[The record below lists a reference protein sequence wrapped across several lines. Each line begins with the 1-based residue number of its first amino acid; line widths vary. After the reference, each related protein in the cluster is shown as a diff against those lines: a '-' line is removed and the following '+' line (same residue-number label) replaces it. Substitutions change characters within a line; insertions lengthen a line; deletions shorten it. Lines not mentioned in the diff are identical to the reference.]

1 MKIFSHIAS
10 RRNRRTIAAVCEVK
24 KEIPVGRGAL
34 SWKRFYAAFTMPW
47 HEQNEGN
54 MSLTPLKT
62 PPPTSDA
69 ARKTSSSSRGQWLSR
84 VQSSSIVVADSRIA
98 QVASGTGW
106 VLVALGL
113 TVLVGWA
120 FHVHALISV
129 VPSLATMKVNTAVA
143 FLLTGAA
150 LLRRYSRDLPL
161 YGLGVLVIG
170 TVTLAEYLS
179 NSDFGIDQLLLRD
192 PYSAILP
199 GRMSSITS
207 LGFLL
212 LGPALLLMK
221 ARQLWGRRMSRSLGL
236 LVGSIGFIALLGYSY
251 DTQALYQVHFY
262 RSVALNTALAFVIAA
277 IGVQCVNP
285 GEGMVRQIHA
295 NSAGGAMLRQLLPAA
310 LLIPFLLGFTAWLGH
325 KHLGWELGFSMA
337 LVVAA
342 TTFCLVTI
350 MLRNARHL
358 EEKDLAG
365 RRATEAVRE
374 SEGRFRLVA
383 NTAPV
388 MIWMSGPDKLC
399 TYFNQPWLE
408 FTGRLLE
415 AELGNG
421 WAEGVHPE
429 DLRACLDTYTRAFD
443 RHESFRMR
451 YRLRRNDGEYRWIL
465 DTGVPR
471 LNGDG
476 SFAGFIGSCVDVTDL
491 KLAEEALSG
500 VSRKLIEAH
509 EQERTRIARELHDDV
524 NQRIALLAMELE
536 RFEQN
541 PPDST
546 IEVRRRVHQ
555 VSQRISELGTDIQAL
570 SHRLHSSKLEYLGI
584 AAAARGFCKEFSE
597 QQKVVVDFAGND
609 IPRTVPQEVSLCL
622 FRILQ
627 EALQNAVKHSGVR
640 EFKVELRGAPDQIQL
655 TVSDG
660 GVGFEPKEAILRQG
674 LGLISMQ
681 ERLHLVKGAF
691 SIESQPGRGTT
702 IRARVPLK
710 TAEHSLNVAAS

>member
-1 MKIFSHIAS
+1 
-10 RRNRRTIAAVCEVK
+10 
-24 KEIPVGRGAL
+24 
-34 SWKRFYAAFTMPW
+34 
-47 HEQNEGN
+47 
-54 MSLTPLKT
+54 MSSTPPKM

-69 ARKTSSSSRGQWLSR
+69 ARKTSSSSRGQWLPR

-98 QVASGTGW
+98 QVASGMGW

-120 FHVHALISV
+120 FNVYALISI
-129 VPSLATMKVNTAVA
+129 VPSLAAMKVNTGVA

-170 TVTLAEYLS
+170 AVTLAEYLS
-179 NSDFGIDQLLLRD
+179 NTDLGIDQLLA
-192 PYSAILP
+192 PNSAIVP

-207 LGFLL
+207 LGFSL
-212 LGPALLLMK
+212 LGPALLLMR
-221 ARQLWGRRMSRSLGL
+221 AQQPWGRRISRGLGL

-251 DTQALYQVHFY
+251 NAQALYQVYFHSY
-262 RSVALNTALAFVIAA
+262 SSIALDSALVFVIAA
-277 IGVQCVNP
+277 IGIQCVNP
-285 GEGMVRQIHA
+285 GEGVVRQIHA
-295 NSAGGAMLRQLLPAA
+295 NSAGGAMLRQLLPTA

-358 EEKDLAG
+358 EEEDLAG
-365 RRATEAVRE
+365 RRAEEAVRE

-388 MIWMSGPDKLC
+388 MVWMSGPDKLC

-509 EQERTRIARELHDDV
+509 EQERTRLARELHDDI

-660 GVGFEPKEAILRQG
+660 GVGFEPKEAISRQG

-691 SIESQPGRGTT
+691 SIESQPGCGTT

-710 TAEHSLNVAAS
+710 TAEHSLDLAASETSIRGL